1 MIFQEVPLNVV
12 LTIYSEDID
21 EDYIYGKIVMRNEE
35 EVIIAQINDKGES
48 DGYLYL
54 QWEGIYRID
63 YESSYEE
70 KIERLYQ
77 AKNQYHEELMF
88 PKKEDTLLKNLL
100 NWAFCEKKIVSI
112 YFADSD
118 MELEGYLKNAQGS
131 QIAQVD
137 VYEAVFEAGN
147 SFVDVTKAQYIHVDS
162 KRARDAEIV
171 LRYKENEQ

>member
-63 YESSYEE
+63 YESSYEQ
-70 KIERLYQ
+70 KINIM
-77 AKNQYHEELMF
+77 KN
-88 PKKEDTLLKNLL
+88 
-100 NWAFCEKKIVSI
+100 
-112 YFADSD
+112 
-118 MELEGYLKNAQGS
+118 
-131 QIAQVD
+131 
-137 VYEAVFEAGN
+137 
-147 SFVDVTKAQYIHVDS
+147 
-162 KRARDAEIV
+162 
-171 LRYKENEQ
+171 

>member
-100 NWAFCEKKIVSI
+100 NQLSSLFSRSLGGYSI
-112 YFADSD
+112 SYSS
-118 MELEGYLKNAQGS
+118 LKFSIPLIFSLLNTHFL
-131 QIAQVD
+131 I
-137 VYEAVFEAGN
+137 
-147 SFVDVTKAQYIHVDS
+147 
-162 KRARDAEIV
+162 R
-171 LRYKENEQ
+171 

>member
-70 KIERLYQ
+70 KIERL
-77 AKNQYHEELMF
+77 MF

-118 MELEGYLKNAQGS
+118 MEVEGYLKNAQGS

>member
-118 MELEGYLKNAQGS
+118 ME
-131 QIAQVD
+131 V
-137 VYEAVFEAGN
+137 
-147 SFVDVTKAQYIHVDS
+147 
-162 KRARDAEIV
+162 
-171 LRYKENEQ
+171 

>member
-88 PKKEDTLLKNLL
+88 PK
-100 NWAFCEKKIVSI
+100 
-112 YFADSD
+112 
-118 MELEGYLKNAQGS
+118 
-131 QIAQVD
+131 
-137 VYEAVFEAGN
+137 
-147 SFVDVTKAQYIHVDS
+147 
-162 KRARDAEIV
+162 
-171 LRYKENEQ
+171 

>member
-63 YESSYEE
+63 YESS
-70 KIERLYQ
+70 LS
-77 AKNQYHEELMF
+77 L
-88 PKKEDTLLKNLL
+88 
-100 NWAFCEKKIVSI
+100 
-112 YFADSD
+112 
-118 MELEGYLKNAQGS
+118 
-131 QIAQVD
+131 
-137 VYEAVFEAGN
+137 
-147 SFVDVTKAQYIHVDS
+147 IHIS
-162 KRARDAEIV
+162 EPTRH
-171 LRYKENEQ
+171 

>member
-1 MIFQEVPLNVV
+1 MNSFLINKRF
-12 LTIYSEDID
+12 DD
-21 EDYIYGKIVMRNEE
+21 EDEMIHYMIYALFGVSI
-35 EVIIAQINDKGES
+35 
-48 DGYLYL
+48 
-54 QWEGIYRID
+54 
-63 YESSYEE
+63 
-70 KIERLYQ
+70 
-77 AKNQYHEELMF
+77 F
-88 PKKEDTLLKNLL
+88 EDTLLKNLL

-118 MELEGYLKNAQGS
+118 MEVEGYLKNAQGS